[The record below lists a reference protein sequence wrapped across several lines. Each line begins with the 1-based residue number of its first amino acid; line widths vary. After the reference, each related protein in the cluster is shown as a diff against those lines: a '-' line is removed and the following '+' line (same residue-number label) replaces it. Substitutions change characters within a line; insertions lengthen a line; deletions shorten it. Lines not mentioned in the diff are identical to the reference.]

1 MAAELVNRGAEWRT
15 SIAAG
20 AVCAHGVF
28 RRAHQLLCGVAGH
41 SLMLAFKRDR
51 LFLTCADCG
60 YESPGWEIGS
70 RPGRPVDPAR
80 FAIARRFHQ
89 PARAA

>member
-1 MAAELVNRGAEWRT
+1 MAAGFVNREAEWRA

-20 AVCAHGVF
+20 AVCAQGVL

-51 LFLTCADCG
+51 LLLQCADCG

-70 RPGRPVDPAR
+70 RPGRPVAPAR
-80 FAIARRFHQ
+80 WALARGSHH